1 MNKEQRIERNKKIIE
16 LRLLNKSYPEIA
28 ETLGTTAQIVA
39 LVSKKNNLG
48 GKRSDRKATYKPASI
63 PQTKTDDEVAR
74 FIKERLPQFEYAGNY
89 TGCDG
94 TADIRHLACGIVA
107 TRSMI
112 TIRHRNVKCRVCEQK
127 EKERIKQE
135 ALELKQFE
143 AEERKRQQF
152 WSRSFNQIEM
162 KQCPTCRAFF
172 IGKNKYC
179 SDKCAHH
186 NKWHMKDGY
195 RKLFPLKE
203 VYKRD
208 GGICYLCGK
217 PCDWD
222 DFFVKDGVIIYGNN
236 YPSRDH
242 VVPKS
247 KGGANDWENIRLAHR
262 GCNAKKHTAPW
273 SKK

>member
-1 MNKEQRIERNKKIIE
+1 MEQKILE
-16 LRLLNKSYPEIA
+16 LRAQGLGYKLISKQLGIKKDHVRYVCNKHGAGGFIVKAELKTYEQIA
-28 ETLGTTAQIVA
+28 QFV
-39 LVSKKNNLG
+39 
-48 GKRSDRKATYKPASI
+48 
-63 PQTKTDDEVAR
+63 Q
-74 FIKERLPQFEYAGNY
+74 ERLPNFEYAGNY

-94 TADIRHLACGIVA
+94 TADIRCLTCGTVM

-135 ALELKQFE
+135 ALELKRLE

-195 RKLFPLKE
+195 RRLFPLKE

-217 PCDWD
+217 PCDWT